1 MEDLLTNKLK
11 KIKLLAMD
19 VDGTLTDAGMYY
31 SNNGESFKRFNTRDG
46 MGIDL
51 LHRNGF
57 LTAIITQENTE
68 IVLARAKKLKI
79 SKLVL
84 GSMNKEQDLRQIAEE
99 LNLTLD
105 EIAYIGDDINDISA
119 MKIAGLA
126 VAPNDCSH
134 SVVEYVDFKT
144 KANGGNGAV
153 RELCELILQ
162 SQNFSVI

>member
-1 MEDLLTNKLK
+1 
-11 KIKLLAMD
+11 MD

-31 SNNGESFKRFNTRDG
+31 TNSGESFKRFNTRDG

-68 IVLARAKKLKI
+68 IVLSRAKKLKI
-79 SKLVL
+79 SRVAL
-84 GSMNKEQDLRQIAEE
+84 GSTNKEYDLRNIAEE
-99 LNLTLD
+99 FNLNLE
-105 EIAYIGDDINDISA
+105 EIAYIGDDINDIPA

-126 VAPNDCSH
+126 VAPNDCSE
-134 SVVEYVDFKT
+134 SVVKYVDFKT
-144 KANGGNGAV
+144 NANGGNGAV
-153 RELCELILQ
+153 RELSELILQ

>member
-1 MEDLLTNKLK
+1 MENLLTNKLK
-11 KIKLLAMD
+11 KVKMLAMD

-31 SNNGESFKRFNTRDG
+31 SNSGESFKRFYTRDG

-68 IVLARAKKLKI
+68 IVIARTKKLKI
-79 SKLVL
+79 SKVVL
-84 GSMNKEQDLRQIAEE
+84 GSMNKEHDLRNIAEE
-99 LNLTLD
+99 FNLDLE

-119 MKIAGLA
+119 MKIAGVA

-134 SVVEYVDFKT
+134 SVMEYVDFRT

-162 SQNFSVI
+162 SQNFSLI